1 MKKKTLYVMFL
12 STVVLVL
19 FSARSFA
26 DDVYTKEGRRF
37 IGSIIEETET
47 SVTLRSEEGTVIINQ
62 SDIMHIE
69 RSSEP
74 ESAATGFSV
83 KNIIQD
89 IKSTYRKLSHNNWH
103 FVRRKIKVFHGRVFV
118 ALNKN
123 KVYQLITNI
132 EAVERFR
139 QDNYKSFIFAVY
151 MVLLLLVGMVFS
163 FIQRLIYGVYCRFRG
178 MKPRYDT

>member
-1 MKKKTLYVMFL
+1 MKKKTVYLLFFTIAVIM
-12 STVVLVL
+12 L

-26 DDVYTKEGRRF
+26 DDVYMKEGRRF
-37 IGSIIEETET
+37 IGSIIEETED
-47 SVTLRSEEGTVIINQ
+47 SVTLKNEEGTVIINQ
-62 SDIMHIE
+62 SDILHIE

-74 ESAATGFSV
+74 ESATTGFSL
-83 KNIIQD
+83 KNIIRD

-103 FVRRKIKVFHGRVFV
+103 FVRRKIKVFHGRVFL

-123 KVYQLITNI
+123 KVYRLITNI
-132 EAVERFR
+132 KAVERFR
-139 QDNYKSFIFAVY
+139 QDNYKSFVFAVY

-163 FIQRLIYGVYCRFRG
+163 FIQRLIYGVYCRCRG